1 MVVGMIKMSSK
12 GQIVIPQDIRTEIC
26 ASEGTMFAV
35 VSGRDSIVLKKVATP
50 SKEELICEL
59 REIAKEG
66 EKRAQKLG
74 IKESDVLGLIHKA
87 RQNKK
92 K

>member
-1 MVVGMIKMSSK
+1 MAVEMVKMSSK

-59 REIAKEG
+59 KEIAKEG
-66 EKRAQKLG
+66 KKRLEAKGL
-74 IKESDVLGLIHKA
+74 KESDISGIVEKS
-87 RQNKK
+87 RRR
-92 K
+92 

>member
-1 MVVGMIKMSSK
+1 MAVEMIKMSSK
-12 GQIVIPQDIRTEIC
+12 GQIVIPQDIRAEIC

-59 REIAKEG
+59 KEIAKEG
-66 EKRAQKLG
+66 KKRLESKG
-74 IKESDVLGLIHKA
+74 IKEADISNIVEKS
-87 RQNKK
+87 RKR
-92 K
+92 

>member
-1 MVVGMIKMSSK
+1 MTVGMVKMSSK
-12 GQIVIPQDIRTEIC
+12 GQIVIPQDIRAEIC

-35 VSGRDSIVLKKVATP
+35 ISGRNSIVLKKVATP

-66 EKRAQKLG
+66 KRRLEAKDVKEADITRIVEKSRKRG
-74 IKESDVLGLIHKA
+74 
-87 RQNKK
+87 
-92 K
+92 

>member
-1 MVVGMIKMSSK
+1 MAVEMVKMSSK
-12 GQIVIPQDIRTEIC
+12 GQIVIPQNIRAEIC

-35 VSGRDSIVLKKVATP
+35 VSGRDSIVLKKVAIP

-66 EKRAQKLG
+66 RKRAEKLG
-74 IKESDVLGLIHKA
+74 IKESDVPDLIHKL
-87 RQNKK
+87 RSSKIK
-92 K
+92 

>member
-1 MVVGMIKMSSK
+1 MTVEMIKMSSK
-12 GQIVIPQDIRTEIC
+12 GQIVIPQDIREEIC

-35 VSGRDSIVLKKVATP
+35 VSGRDSIVLKKVEMP

-59 REIAKEG
+59 KEIAKEG
-66 EKRAQKLG
+66 AKRAEKFG
-74 IKESDVLGLIHKA
+74 IKETDVSDLIHRA
-87 RQNKK
+87 RKNKK